1 MPPTADDKRNAA
13 TLVRQFELLQKI
25 KRELV
30 KQGQLN
36 GNATAAEVIDKLR
49 LVVPQELWA

>member
-1 MPPTADDKRNAA
+1 MPTEQHDKRNAA
-13 TLVRQFELLQKI
+13 TLIRQYELIQKI

-30 KQGQLN
+30 KAGQLN
-36 GNATAAEVIDKLR
+36 GNATPGDIIEKLR